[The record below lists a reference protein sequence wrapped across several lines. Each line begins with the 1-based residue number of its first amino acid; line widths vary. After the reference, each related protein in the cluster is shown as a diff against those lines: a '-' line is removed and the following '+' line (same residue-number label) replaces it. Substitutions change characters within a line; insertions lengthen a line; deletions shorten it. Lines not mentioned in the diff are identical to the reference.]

1 MSSIRLNRRAALA
14 LLAATAGL
22 LGANPVGAQTA
33 ATQPALAQDYPNKP
47 IRFVVGS
54 PAGGVVTPTPEQFRD
69 FTRGELERWRKMSD
83 EFGIK
88 AEQ

>member
-1 MSSIRLNRRAALA
+1 MAEFASWLA
-14 LLAATAGL
+14 DT
-22 LGANPVGAQTA
+22 
-33 ATQPALAQDYPNKP
+33 
-47 IRFVVGS
+47 GS
-54 PAGGVVTPTPEQFRD
+54 EVVTPTPEQFRD